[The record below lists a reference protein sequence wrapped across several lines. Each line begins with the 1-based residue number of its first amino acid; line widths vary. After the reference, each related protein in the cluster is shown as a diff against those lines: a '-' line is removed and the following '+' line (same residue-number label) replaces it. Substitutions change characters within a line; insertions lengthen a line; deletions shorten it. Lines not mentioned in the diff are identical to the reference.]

1 MTTLVFFVENHLL
14 ALAALELV
22 RRHDYVRINE
32 LNSYIHALTSE
43 LAIVRNERD
52 QYRAEMVRLN
62 LIAPNF
68 GMTRYG
74 RANLHHSIISNR
86 IEEAVVGAQEGEEL
100 VADADHGFNLGM
112 ENRFPAT
119 NVFVLALDIQQSNIR
134 MTEVMSHIAE
144 LNSEIAKVSSER
156 DQFREALERINN
168 NNPGWGRF
176 RFR

>member
-1 MTTLVFFVENHLL
+1 M
-14 ALAALELV
+14 
-22 RRHDYVRINE
+22 
-32 LNSYIHALTSE
+32 LNR
-43 LAIVRNERD
+43 V
-52 QYRAEMVRLN
+52 
-62 LIAPNF
+62 
-68 GMTRYG
+68 
-74 RANLHHSIISNR
+74 
-86 IEEAVVGAQEGEEL
+86 
-100 VADADHGFNLGM
+100 
-112 ENRFPAT
+112 PAT

>member
-1 MTTLVFFVENHLL
+1 MTTLIFFVENHLL
-14 ALAALELV
+14 ALATLELV
-22 RRHDYVRINE
+22 CRHDYVRINE
-32 LNSYIHALTSE
+32 LNSYIHTLTSE
-43 LAIVRNERD
+43 LAIVCNERE
-52 QYRAEMVRLN
+52 QLRVEMVRLG
-62 LIAPNF
+62 IIGPDF
-68 GMTRYG
+68 GMNPRHPINRYP
-74 RANLHHSIISNR
+74 L
-86 IEEAVVGAQEGEEL
+86 EEAVVGAQEGEEL

-112 ENRFPAT
+112 ENRSPAT

-134 MTEVMSHIAE
+134 VTEVMSHIAE